1 MSIDLGELYRASRT
15 RITEM
20 VSDDVADVP
29 VQATPA
35 WTVHD
40 LVAHV
45 TGVVTDVLA
54 GNTDGAATDPWTAA
68 QVERCRDRT
77 VSEMIDEWATTA
89 PTFEAFLSTP
99 AGEVAARA
107 VLDVHCHEA
116 DLCQALG
123 LPAKAPDEF
132 LSWVT
137 PFLMVDF
144 DQQVAAQGLPAVKVE
159 APPVEIFR
167 GRLGRRT
174 ADEVRR
180 FSWSAD
186 PSPYLDAW
194 FIFGQADRSLGEM
207 A

>member
-1 MSIDLGELYRASRT
+1 MSIDLGEMYRASRG

-20 VSDDVADVP
+20 VSDDVAEVA
-29 VQATPA
+29 VQATPQ

-40 LVAHV
+40 LIAHV
-45 TGVVTDVLA
+45 TGVVTDALA

-77 VSEMIDEWATTA
+77 VSDMIDEWTTTA
-89 PTFEAFLSTP
+89 PMIEAFLSSP
-99 AGEVAARA
+99 AGESAARA

-116 DLCQALG
+116 DLLHALG
-123 LPAKAPDEF
+123 RPVQLPDEF

-137 PFLMVDF
+137 PFLLADF
-144 DQQVAAQGLPAVKVE
+144 DSEVAEQGLPPVAVD
-159 APPVEIFR
+159 APQFEIFR

-174 ADEVRR
+174 ADEVR
-180 FSWSAD
+180 SYGWSAD
-186 PSPYLDAW
+186 PNPYLDSW
-194 FIFGQADRSLGEM
+194 FVFGRADRSLGEM